1 MRPSAIISAP
11 SRWRSSSGRTA
22 ARRHKAAGV
31 PASPRTPGIPLN
43 APESS
48 ETLVIFAGKI
58 RNGAAPFRALRRIL
72 SERPN
77 RKPGSVLN
85 DDLSRLHVAMQL
97 QPPPGAR
104 RARIAPIWALLL
116 VGFTEPRKSPSAL
129 VRSYRTFPPFPVRGT
144 GSLFLLHYPW
154 GHPRLPLAVTIPL
167 WSPDFPQSAKAPRRR
182 MFCSF
187 GQVIITRFSPLWQE
201 KSGGG
206 VFLRSAVHFCTFL
219 MRFYTFSDARV
230 YFRPRHLI
238 FHRKMSA
245 H

>member
-1 MRPSAIISAP
+1 M
-11 SRWRSSSGRTA
+11 G
-22 ARRHKAAGV
+22 
-31 PASPRTPGIPLN
+31 
-43 APESS
+43 
-48 ETLVIFAGKI
+48 
-58 RNGAAPFRALRRIL
+58 ALRRIL
-72 SERPN
+72 PKRPN

-85 DDLSRLHVAMQL
+85 DDLSRLHVAIQL

-167 WSPDFPQSAKAPRRR
+167 WSPDFPQSAEAPRRR

-187 GQVIITRFSPLWQE
+187 RQIIIPRFHLLLQE
-201 KSGGG
+201 KSDRG
-206 VFLRSAVHFCTFL
+206 VFLHFLSADLCIFRTV
-219 MRFYTFSDARV
+219 RID
-230 YFRPRHLI
+230 FRPLRTLFCAKLSFWRGQKTKI
-238 FHRKMSA
+238 WIKENTRQKNF
-245 H
+245 